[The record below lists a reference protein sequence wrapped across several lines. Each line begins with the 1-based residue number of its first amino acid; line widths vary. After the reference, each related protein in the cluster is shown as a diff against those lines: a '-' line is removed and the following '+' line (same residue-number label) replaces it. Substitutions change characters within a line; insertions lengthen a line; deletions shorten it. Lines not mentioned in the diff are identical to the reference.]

1 MAQLTEE
8 EIAARI
14 RTETTRAVEEALAAA
29 EAHRQGPDEA
39 LQAEI
44 TTATIAALA
53 AVQREKDKSGE
64 RDTDRAA
71 TMSLAHDPT
80 EKELVVNLWPGS
92 PIRVPQK
99 VVDLAR
105 LGVRIPLVWLTVEG
119 ALFLT
124 GPGRPSMSCPPD
136 KETSKLLE
144 LAYDKDLFLPVGA
157 FCQSLQALTKLWAFV
172 GPKPAEGGVSQ
183 AALLEELHM
192 CIMARLTDEHWPIWR
207 LYAKKAL
214 DWTFAKRE
222 AGKGIGL
229 DLSAINDDLLEEA
242 ERECGHPPGQARN
255 FVRTRKTLLT
265 QLVKAG
271 TAGTVAE
278 VGKAMEDLHYYATF
292 GVRPTPPEPSPII
305 SLPFTHGQQSTA
317 RRNVA
322 DTSPSLMTESTAK
335 RLRQSEGTP
344 PFRAAPLPSSSRG
357 SGASQQRSY
366 PPDRDQHRP
375 PAGPANT
382 TPGLCTTCLRIV
394 TDHNFKTCTRP
405 RAGPDSMVRTD
416 NGWRRVTERSP
427 FCNRYNIGQGELCKH
442 PCFFGHYCSVC
453 IKPACRAID
462 HLDVRMQ

>member
-14 RTETTRAVEEALAAA
+14 RTETARAVGEALAAA
-29 EAHRQGPDEA
+29 EARRQGPDEA
-39 LQAEI
+39 LQAAI

-53 AVQREKDKSGE
+53 AVQREKDKTGE

-71 TMSLAHDPT
+71 TMSLAHDPA
-80 EKELVVNLWPGS
+80 EKELAVNLWPGS

-99 VVDLAR
+99 LVDLAR
-105 LGVRIPLVWLTVEG
+105 LGIRIPLVWLTVEG

-124 GPGRPSMSCPPD
+124 GPGRPSLSFAN
-136 KETSKLLE
+136 KLSE

-157 FCQSLQALTKLWAFV
+157 FYQSLQALTKLWAFV
-172 GPKPAEGGVSQ
+172 GPKPADGGVSQ

-192 CIMARLTDEHWPIWR
+192 CIVARLTDEHWPIWR
-207 LYAKKAL
+207 LL
-214 DWTFAKRE
+214 DWSFAKRK

-278 VGKAMEDLHYYATF
+278 VGKAMENLHYYATF
-292 GVRPTPPEPSPII
+292 GPGHLPSVHQRPAVD
-305 SLPFTHGQQSTA
+305 STA
-317 RRNVA
+317 
-322 DTSPSLMTESTAK
+322 PSLMSESAAK
-335 RLRQSEGTP
+335 RLRSSEGTP

-357 SGASQQRSY
+357 SGESQQRSY
-366 PPDRDQHRP
+366 PSERDQHRLP
-375 PAGPANT
+375 TGPANT

-416 NGWRRVTERSP
+416 NGWRKITERSP

-453 IKPACRAID
+453 IKPGCRAVD